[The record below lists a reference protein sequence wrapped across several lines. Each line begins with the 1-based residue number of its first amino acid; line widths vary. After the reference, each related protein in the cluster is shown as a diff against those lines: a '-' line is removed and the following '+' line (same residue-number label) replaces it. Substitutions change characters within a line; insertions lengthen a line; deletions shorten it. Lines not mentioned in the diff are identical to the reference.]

1 MEASLAVSTTE
12 IGPDQAPL
20 PLDPEIV
27 ALLPAQGEWSERDYL
42 WLSQDTNRLVEW
54 TDGCIEV
61 LPMPTKRHQAI
72 SRYLF
77 LALLGLMQRTGGDV
91 YYAPL
96 RVRVGPRKFREP
108 DLLLV
113 RAADDP
119 RARDQ
124 YWEGADLVAEIVSP
138 DDPARDHV
146 TKRADYAAAGIPE
159 YWIVDPQ
166 AETITVLTLAGAE
179 YVEHGVFGRGATAG
193 SVLFPD
199 FAVGV
204 DATLDAA

>member
-1 MEASLAVSTTE
+1 MGARMAISAPE
-12 IGPDQAPL
+12 IKQDQAPR

-42 WLSQDTNRLVEW
+42 WLSQDTNRLIEW
-54 TDGCIEV
+54 TDGFIEV

-77 LALLGLMQRTGGDV
+77 LALLTVMQRIGGDV

-113 RAADDP
+113 LAADDP
-119 RARDQ
+119 RARNQ

-146 TKRADYAAAGIPE
+146 TKRADYAQAGIPE

-166 AETITVLTLAGAE
+166 AETITVLTLAESA
-179 YVEHGVFGRGATAG
+179 YVERGVFGRGAAAS
-193 SVLFPD
+193 SVLHQD
-199 FAVGV
+199 FAVDV
-204 DATLDAA
+204 ADVLDAR